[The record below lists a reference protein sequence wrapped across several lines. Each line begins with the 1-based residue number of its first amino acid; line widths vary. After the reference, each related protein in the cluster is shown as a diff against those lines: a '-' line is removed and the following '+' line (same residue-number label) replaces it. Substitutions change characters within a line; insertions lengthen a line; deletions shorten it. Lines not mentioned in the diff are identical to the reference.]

1 MATDGT
7 LWTIQSTNTLLR
19 SNNMKCQHFKG
30 LKKYR
35 TANNYRCRNCKYYA
49 PSLEYRN
56 TNYCSKGNK

>member
-1 MATDGT
+1 
-7 LWTIQSTNTLLR
+7 
-19 SNNMKCQHFKG
+19 MKCQHFKG